1 MGSVTKVCDDK
12 HKYSYSKAVGMLL
25 TRYLKTSEYSFYL
38 FYAEAKF
45 IFKETQSVIQ
55 SFH

>member
-12 HKYSYSKAVGMLL
+12 HKYSYSKAVEMLL